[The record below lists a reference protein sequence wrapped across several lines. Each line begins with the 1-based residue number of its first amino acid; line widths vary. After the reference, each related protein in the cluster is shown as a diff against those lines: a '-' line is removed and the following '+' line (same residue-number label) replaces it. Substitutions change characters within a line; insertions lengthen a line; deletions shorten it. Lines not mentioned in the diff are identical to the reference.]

1 MIPRSIAASFPSSLS
16 VFLSRREASSP
27 ACVQGSRVTKGHTST
42 DGETGCERREGKR
55 IYEKKE
61 RSEGKRGSE
70 SSSATRALNSILL
83 FSLVRLRKRDKTS
96 SSAFLTSSRSLP
108 LCACI
113 FHVSRDSKER
123 ARLGSTLSPSL
134 QSTASERERGSERK
148 NRSQRQEMGV
158 SGGNKDTLQ
167 SADDVRSLTPSRSPH
182 LLRERERDRLTHLA
196 PPFA

>member
-96 SSAFLTSSRSLP
+96 SSAFLTSSRSLFP
-108 LCACI
+108 SAPAS
-113 FHVSRDSKER
+113 FMSRATARKGQDSAALSHRRCSRLHQSEKEGAKGR
-123 ARLGSTLSPSL
+123 TDHRDKRWESVEGIKIHCSLQMTFAPSL
-134 QSTASERERGSERK
+134 PH
-148 NRSQRQEMGV
+148 
-158 SGGNKDTLQ
+158 
-167 SADDVRSLTPSRSPH
+167 SLSS
-182 LLRERERDRLTHLA
+182 LA
-196 PPFA
+196 